1 MKSAEYWQQRT
12 ERRGADISRHID
24 RQSVNVAKIYSDA
37 AKIVQRDIERTY
49 QKYSDK
55 TGIDVGQLKELL
67 SRGETDRFWKTAE
80 GKLSRQYI
88 KENYKARI
96 TRLEEFKH
104 NIYAEAMTITKPR
117 IELST
122 KAHAETIKR
131 SYLRTAYDIEQTTG
145 RVQQFT
151 QINTR
156 RLNRMLAEQWNGA
169 NYSQNIWNNT
179 NRLAQDLSQRTAA
192 GLLAGKSPQYLA
204 REVRQRFDVGA
215 YEAMRLIRTETTY
228 FENEAEARL
237 YEELGITEY
246 VFMATLDTRTSEI
259 CGSLDDKRFKLS
271 EREVGVNCPPM
282 HPNCRSKIRAY
293 LGDDA
298 EPSLRRS
305 RLEDREDADTA
316 PSEVQKYRSFDD
328 WQSGRGEETLS
339 AKPTAPPI
347 AYAINDVIGAQGE
360 PMEPEEAIQ
369 ANPRYDEGGGY
380 KNNCQRCVP
389 AYELRRRGY
398 DVEAL
403 PNTPKLR
410 REFSG
415 TIREMEWLWKKE
427 VDFLGWKK
435 IDGRLYKS
443 EYPEMVSHTK
453 ELPVGSRLQVFFYKR
468 DGRSGHTLVAE
479 RVKSTAGNPDGLRFI
494 DPQNGESFDTPPYK
508 NKMTRWGFMR
518 IDNAKIDTEM
528 LPYVVRKSSKTQP
541 QPKKGAKR

>member
-1 MKSAEYWQQRT
+1 VKSAEYWKQRT

-67 SRGETDRFWKTAE
+67 SRGETDRFWKTSE

-104 NIYAEAMTITKPR
+104 NIYAEAMSITKPR

-145 RVQQFT
+145 RRAQFT

-305 RLEDREDADTA
+305 RLEDREDPDTA
-316 PSEVQKYRSFDD
+316 PSEVQKYRSFND
-328 WQSGRGEETLS
+328 WQNDVGEETLS

-347 AYAINDVIGAQGE
+347 AYAINDVIGTQGE
-360 PMEPEEAIQ
+360 PMEPEEAIK

-380 KNNCQRCVP
+380 KSNCQRCVP

-435 IDGRLYKS
+435 IEGRLYKS

-453 ELPVGSRLQVFFYKR
+453 ELPVGARLQVFFYAR
-468 DGRSGHTLVAE
+468 NGRSGHTLVAE

-528 LPYVVRKSSKTQP
+528 LPYIVKKSEKSTSK
-541 QPKKGAKR
+541 PKKGAKR

>member
-104 NIYAEAMTITKPR
+104 NIYAEAMSITKPR

-145 RVQQFT
+145 RRAQFT

-169 NYSQNIWNNT
+169 NYSQNIWSST
-179 NRLAQDLSQRTAA
+179 SRLAQDLSQRTTA

-259 CGSLDDKRFKLS
+259 CGSLDNKRFKLS

-305 RLEDREDADTA
+305 RLEDREDLDTA
-316 PSEVQKYRSFDD
+316 PSEVQKYRSYDD

-347 AYAINDVIGAQGE
+347 AYAMQDVLGTQGE

-427 VDFLGWKK
+427 VDFAGYEQTKDR
-435 IDGRLYKS
+435 IISYGYAD
-443 EYPEMVSHTK
+443 MVSRTK
-453 ELPVGSRLQVFFYKR
+453 TLPIGARLQVFFKNRRGY
-468 DGRSGHTLVAE
+468 SGHTLVAE

-494 DPQNGESFDTPPYK
+494 DPQIGQTFGVPPYK
-508 NKMTRWGFMR
+508 DKKTRWGFIR

-528 LPYVVRKSSKTQP
+528 LPYIVKKSEKPTGK
-541 QPKKGAKR
+541 PKKGAKR